1 MSIDELRNAAEKAAR
16 ETLPRYE
23 PLPSAP
29 CRSCRG
35 SGVFVLASGAH
46 VDCQKCGATGIGVAH
61 GYGKEANRRAAEFE
75 VTVLRHMWKAT
86 KAELSRACP
95 GSRSHREL
103 TRLLNMLEAHGKGHA
118 ERLAYYSKPT
128 RRA

>member
-1 MSIDELRNAAEKAAR
+1 
-16 ETLPRYE
+16 
-23 PLPSAP
+23 
-29 CRSCRG
+29 
-35 SGVFVLASGAH
+35 VFVLASGAG
-46 VDCQKCGATGIGVAH
+46 VSCGRCSGTGSAPAH

-103 TRLLNMLEAHGKGHA
+103 TRLLNMLEAHGKGYA
-118 ERLAYYSKPT
+118 SQLAYYSKPT